1 MTATHTVLKD
11 SPSIHIEKVVLT
23 GGTNS
28 DPIHCLGAR
37 SVVILGTQ
45 ATTELIAFVPDDTTG
60 LPTTASKQ
68 LDAALGINSPTDTKA
83 GMIGRWDM
91 PPWFGID
98 GDGTFY
104 VMITWEQAGA

>member
-1 MTATHTVLKD
+1 MPATHTVLKD

-37 SVVILGTQ
+37 SVTVTGS
-45 ATTELIAFVPDDTTG
+45 AAAELITFAPDETTG
-60 LPTTASKQ
+60 LPDGDEDTQ
-68 LDAALGINSPTDTKA
+68 LDAALGIHSPTSSQA
-83 GMIGRWDM
+83 GIIGRWDM
-91 PPWFGID
+91 PPWFGLD
-98 GDGTFY
+98 GNGTFY